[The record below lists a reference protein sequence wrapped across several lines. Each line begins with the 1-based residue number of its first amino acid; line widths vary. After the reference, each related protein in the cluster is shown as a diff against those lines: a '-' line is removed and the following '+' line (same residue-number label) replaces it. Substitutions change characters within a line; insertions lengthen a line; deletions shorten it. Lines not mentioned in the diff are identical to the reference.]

1 MSKKGIRVR
10 RSMSMAVACGL
21 GMTLAFGCAAPAS
34 PAFAVPAA
42 STSSITLN
50 KAGDGTYKV
59 YQLFTGSF
67 VQEGSQWHMTD
78 AIANAGHKQAIVEA
92 IKVYDP
98 AFKFDESAPDHTQ
111 ANALTDAIVKIDKD
125 GNAQKFANTLAEK
138 LGSSA
143 ADRTATAT
151 NGTLSITGI
160 SDGYYLVVSDAASK
174 PGAAATSAVLVP
186 VHGAT
191 TGNAKISV
199 PTVDKTVKDDGGS
212 ALDQEF
218 GESADA
224 GLVADQMSKLTF
236 RLEGTV
242 PGNIAEFTSGASGS
256 HNYYY
261 AFVDTLPKGFDV
273 ASEELAGWG
282 VQIMC
287 GAHDVTADFTPTV
300 TTDPATHTSTIR
312 WETTDLKGVLENAGI
327 AEPDMASQRIVVTY
341 APVYDTQDIERL
353 VAYHETLDPQT
364 NTAKIE
370 FSNSPYAEGHGESV
384 PDEAKTY
391 DYSLQIAKIDDKQQ
405 ALAGAEFT
413 LKVAGGK
420 DAGKVVA
427 VATGETGIFK
437 FAGLESDVEYTLT
450 ETKVPAGMKS
460 IDPITFRIQATKD
473 QAGQVTGVSYVEVKD
488 PSNAAT
494 WAQTGAAS
502 AFIKLNI
509 TNVPGP
515 DLPLTGRAGIIG
527 GVVMGGI
534 VLTVS
539 AAALVRNRRD
549 RA

>member
-98 AFKFDESAPDHTQ
+98 AFKFDESVPDHTQ

-125 GNAQKFANTLAEK
+125 RNAQKFANTLAEK

-143 ADRTATAT
+143 ADKTATAT

-273 ASEELAGWG
+273 TSEELTGWG

-287 GAHDVTADFTPTV
+287 GAHNVTADFTPTV
-300 TTDPATHTSTIR
+300 TTDLATHTSTIR
-312 WETTDLKGVLENAGI
+312 WTTADLKGVLENAGI
-327 AEPDMASQRIVVTY
+327 VEPDMASQRIVVTY
-341 APVYDTQDIERL
+341 APVYDPQDIERL
-353 VAYHETLDPQT
+353 VAYHETLDPHT

-413 LKVAGGK
+413 LKVADGM

-427 VATGETGIFK
+427 VATGDTGIFK
-437 FAGLESDVEYTLT
+437 FAGLESDVVYTLT

-460 IDPITFRIQATKD
+460 IDPITFKIQATKD

-494 WAQTGAAS
+494 WAQAGAAN

-515 DLPLTGRAGIIG
+515 DLPMTGRAGIIG